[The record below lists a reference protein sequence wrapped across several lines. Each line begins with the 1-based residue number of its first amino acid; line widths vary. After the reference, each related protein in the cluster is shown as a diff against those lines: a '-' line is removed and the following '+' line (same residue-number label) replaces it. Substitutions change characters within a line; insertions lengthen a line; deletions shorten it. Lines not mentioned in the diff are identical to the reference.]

1 MYLVHFLKHQF
12 DTWRGIALISWAG
25 ELFFSFGWQS
35 SRECVLIKTLVPI
48 TVLNYPRDFWKYQ
61 FDAWPS
67 TISISRPGESPRNVA
82 LIKIL
87 VPITLLGWHQEGRA
101 LIKFCHTLWNDK
113 KYWLRE
119 LYKQDWNYLKWK
131 CWVQ

>member
-25 ELFFSFGWQS
+25 ESFFSFGWQS
-35 SRECVLIKTLVPI
+35 SRECLDKNTGPHHCTELPQ
-48 TVLNYPRDFWKYQ
+48 RKYQ

-67 TISISRPGESPRNVA
+67 IISISRPGESLRNVA

-87 VPITLLGWHQEGRA
+87 VPITLLGWHQEGHA
-101 LIKFCHTLWNDK
+101 LIKFCHAL
-113 KYWLRE
+113 
-119 LYKQDWNYLKWK
+119 
-131 CWVQ
+131 